1 MKTEAEK
8 RDSAFAAM
16 ALTVPAAEASV
27 GKNWLPVL
35 IVGLA
40 AWLLCSWTAG
50 ERPRI
55 PGWLSGLRIITMVL
69 LIAWILERTSE
80 PWPGRGAQ
88 FAVPLALLVLAA
100 VSVQKGAEQTA
111 AAAGVLRYG
120 IYGILAV
127 LMVAG
132 LGDIPW
138 KSLAPKA
145 ELPDGPLAAVMLL
158 PLLAVHRKEQGN
170 PLPIAAV
177 LASIVTVGAT
187 SLYEYSRGLSI
198 AGAAEHL
205 ESLAACA
212 ITVGY
217 FGTVSWLL
225 DGCAAER
232 DNSRRRNGW
241 GVFGTAAVAYAV
253 YLLKIPHAP
262 WLYAGLELLFWGVLP
277 LFVAPKR
284 NLKNKEKDA

>member
-1 MKTEAEK
+1 
-8 RDSAFAAM
+8 M
-16 ALTVPAAEASV
+16 ALTVPAAEAAV

-100 VSVQKGAEQTA
+100 VSVQKGAEQAA

-132 LGDIPW
+132 LGDISW
-138 KSLAPKA
+138 KCLVPRA

-232 DNSRRRNGW
+232 DNSGRRNGW

-277 LFVAPKR
+277 LFVSPKR

>member
-8 RDSAFAAM
+8 RDSAFVAM
-16 ALTVPAAEASV
+16 ALTVPAAEAAV

-55 PGWLSGLRIITMVL
+55 PGWLSGLRILTMVF

-88 FAVPLALLVLAA
+88 FAVPMALLVLAA
-100 VSVQKGAEQTA
+100 VSVQKGAEQAA

-187 SLYEYSRGLSI
+187 SLYAYSRGLSI

-225 DGCAAER
+225 DGCAAEQ
-232 DNSRRRNGW
+232 DKSRRRNGW
-241 GVFGTAAVAYAV
+241 GVFGTAAAAYAV

>member
-16 ALTVPAAEASV
+16 ALTVPAAEAAV

-80 PWPGRGAQ
+80 PWPGRDAQ

-100 VSVQKGAEQTA
+100 VSVQKGAEQAA

-138 KSLAPKA
+138 KSLVPKA

-225 DGCAAER
+225 DGCAAEQY
-232 DNSRRRNGW
+232 NSGRRNGW
-241 GVFGTAAVAYAV
+241 GVFGTAAVSYAV

-277 LFVAPKR
+277 LFVGPKR
-284 NLKNKEKDA
+284 NLQNKEKDA

>member
-16 ALTVPAAEASV
+16 ALTVPTAEAAV

-35 IVGLA
+35 IVVLA

-88 FAVPLALLVLAA
+88 FAVPLALLVLGA
-100 VSVQKGAEQTA
+100 VSVQKGAEQAA

-262 WLYAGLELLFWGVLP
+262 WLYAGLEFLFWGVLP

>member
-16 ALTVPAAEASV
+16 ALTIPATEAAV

-100 VSVQKGAEQTA
+100 VSVQKGAEQAA

>member
-16 ALTVPAAEASV
+16 ALTVPAAEAAV

-55 PGWLSGLRIITMVL
+55 PGWLSGLRILTMVL
-69 LIAWILERTSE
+69 LIAWIMERTSE

-88 FAVPLALLVLAA
+88 FAVPLALLVLGV
-100 VSVQKGAEQTA
+100 VSVQKGAEQAA

-232 DNSRRRNGW
+232 DNGRRRNGW

>member
-16 ALTVPAAEASV
+16 ALTVPAAEAAV

-55 PGWLSGLRIITMVL
+55 PGWLSGLRILTMVL

-88 FAVPLALLVLAA
+88 FAVPLALLVLGA
-100 VSVQKGAEQTA
+100 VSVQKGAEQAA

-138 KSLAPKA
+138 KSLVPKA

-225 DGCAAER
+225 DGCAAEQ
-232 DNSRRRNGW
+232 DNSGRQNGW

>member
-16 ALTVPAAEASV
+16 ALTVPAAEAAV

-100 VSVQKGAEQTA
+100 VSVQKGAEQAA

-132 LGDIPW
+132 LGDISW
-138 KSLAPKA
+138 KCLVPRA

-232 DNSRRRNGW
+232 DNSGRRNGW

-277 LFVAPKR
+277 LFVSPKR

>member
-8 RDSAFAAM
+8 RESAFAAM
-16 ALTVPAAEASV
+16 ALTVPAAEAAV

-35 IVGLA
+35 IVALA

-50 ERPRI
+50 ERPAI
-55 PGWLSGLRIITMVL
+55 PGWLSGMRIVTMVL

-80 PWPGRGAQ
+80 PWPGRGSR
-88 FAVPLALLVLAA
+88 FVVPLVLLAIAA
-100 VSVQKGAEQTA
+100 VSVRKGAEQAA

-120 IYGILAV
+120 IYSILAV

-145 ELPDGPLAAVMLL
+145 ELPDGPLTAVMLL

-170 PLPIAAV
+170 PLPIAAI
-177 LASIVTVGAT
+177 LASVVTVGAT

-232 DNSRRRNGW
+232 DQSGKRNGW
-241 GVFGTAAVAYAV
+241 EIFGTAAAAYAV
-253 YLLKIPHAP
+253 YLLRIPHAP
-262 WLYAGLELLFWGVLP
+262 WLYAALELLFWGILP
-277 LFVAPKR
+277 LLAAPKR
-284 NLKNKEKDA
+284 KLKKMEKDA